1 MSFAFG
7 IEKGKCR
14 ISLLDSLPFCIRK
27 KIENRKMES
36 LKLKNRENK
45 AWHFRNKKNRWSLS

>member
-1 MSFAFG
+1 LELRRENAEF
-7 IEKGKCR
+7 
-14 ISLLDSLPFCIRK
+14 PFSIPFPSASEK

-45 AWHFRNKKNRWSLS
+45 AWHFRNKKKQIVIILKT

>member
-1 MSFAFG
+1 LELRRENAEF
-7 IEKGKCR
+7 
-14 ISLLDSLPFCIRK
+14 PFSIPFPSASEK
-27 KIENRKMES
+27 KIENRKIES